1 MEKHPAIMS
10 LRGEV
15 VIHAGKFGE
24 SLCGADLQCADLWGA
39 DLRGADLRRADLRGA
54 DLQGA
59 NLQCADLRRADLRGA
74 DLRGADL
81 QGANLQCA
89 DLQGA
94 NLQCADLTNVN
105 LDFSCWPL
113 WCGSFDVKISMRHVY
128 QLCYHICRLR
138 NSSKTFRVI
147 KTILKPYA
155 NRFHRIG
162 RDVEKIG

>member
-10 LRGEV
+10 LSGEV

-24 SLCGADLQCADLWGA
+24 SLCGADLQCADL
-39 DLRGADLRRADLRGA
+39 
-54 DLQGA
+54 
-59 NLQCADLRRADLRGA
+59 RGA

-81 QGANLQCA
+81 QGANLWGA
-89 DLQGA
+89 DLRRADLRGA
-94 NLQCADLTNVN
+94 DLRRADLTNVD

-113 WCGSFDVKISMRHVY
+113 WCGSFDVKVSMRHVY

-147 KTILKPYA
+147 KTLLKPYA

>member
-10 LRGEV
+10 LSGEV

-24 SLCGADLQCADLWGA
+24 SLCGADLQCADLRGA
-39 DLRGADLRRADLRGA
+39 DLRGADLQCADLWGADLRRADLRGA
-54 DLQGA
+54 DL
-59 NLQCADLRRADLRGA
+59 RR
-74 DLRGADL
+74 
-81 QGANLQCA
+81 
-89 DLQGA
+89 
-94 NLQCADLTNVN
+94 ADLTNVD

-113 WCGSFDVKISMRHVY
+113 WCGSFDVKVSMRHVY

-147 KTILKPYA
+147 KTLLKPYA

>member
-10 LRGEV
+10 LSGEV

-24 SLCGADLQCADLWGA
+24 SLCGADLQCADL
-39 DLRGADLRRADLRGA
+39 
-54 DLQGA
+54 
-59 NLQCADLRRADLRGA
+59 RGA

-81 QGANLQCA
+81 QGANLWGA
-89 DLQGA
+89 DLRRA
-94 NLQCADLTNVN
+94 NLRRADLRGADLRRADLTNVD

-113 WCGSFDVKISMRHVY
+113 WCGSFDVKVSMRHVY

-147 KTILKPYA
+147 KTLLKPYA